1 MIGIILAAGS
11 GRRLKI
17 NKPKGL
23 LNIGDKPLI
32 EYSLMNLKRAGINTV
47 YIVTGFGHE
56 QYEEFFNKKVLQ
68 YDLPNIHTIYNPE
81 WAACGSGYS
90 LQIILE
96 EIEEG
101 EDVVILDSDILY
113 NVEEFVNFIKREE
126 YNAIL
131 ATNVPEGRHDACYIQ
146 TDIGNNLVKI
156 SKNLNELTV
165 KDDDITWEY
174 IGITKCSPKSVKET
188 LKYFKDLTKT
198 TSSIDHEYDY
208 AFQTLSSKFKI
219 IKYKDYIWGEVD
231 DNEQLHFM
239 ITGVYPK
246 ISLY

>member
-1 MIGIILAAGS
+1 MVGIILAAGS

-23 LNIGDKPLI
+23 LNIGNKTLI
-32 EYSLMNLKRAGINTV
+32 EYSLNNLKKAGIDIV

-56 QYEEFFNKKVLQ
+56 QYEEFFKKQVSSQHVRL
-68 YDLPNIHTIYNPE
+68 LYNPE

-90 LQIILE
+90 LQLVLE
-96 EIEEG
+96 ELG
-101 EDVVILDSDILY
+101 GVEDVVILDSDILY
-113 NVEEFVNFIKREE
+113 NAEEFINFIQREE
-126 YNAIL
+126 ANAIL

-174 IGITKCSPKSVKET
+174 IGITKCSAKSVKESV
-188 LKYFKDLTKT
+188 KYFRDLTKA

-219 IKYKDYIWGEVD
+219 IKYKDYIWSEAD

-239 ITGVYPK
+239 ITNVYPK

>member
-23 LNIGDKPLI
+23 LNIGDKTLI
-32 EYSLMNLKRAGINTV
+32 EYSLHNLKKAGINSV
-47 YIVTGFGHE
+47 FIATGFGHE
-56 QYEEFFNKKVLQ
+56 QYEEFFNSKTWPLEI
-68 YDLPNIHTIYNPE
+68 YLIHNPE

-113 NVEEFVNFIKREE
+113 NAEEFINFIQRKES
-126 YNAIL
+126 NAIL

-165 KDDDITWEY
+165 KDDDVTWEY
-174 IGITKCSPKSVKET
+174 IGITKCSAKSVKES
-188 LKYFKDLTKT
+188 LKYFKDLIKS

-219 IKYKDYIWGEVD
+219 IKYRDYIWSEAD

-239 ITGVYPK
+239 VTNVYPK